1 MLADVQ
7 TRYHFLVDMETRQ
20 SIERSAAQM
29 RDDCT
34 RPEARAT
41 RSETSPQ
48 ASGCRPG
55 LEAAPTRAH

>member
-34 RPEARAT
+34 RPEVRGDAQRDLAAGFRPSAR
-41 RSETSPQ
+41 P
-48 ASGCRPG
+48 
-55 LEAAPTRAH
+55 